1 METLIAT
8 VIPGSIGGL
17 IGFLLIFLLWTDRD
31 EDAPLDADTLFFE
44 AAFRML
50 LSMLRIKQGNG
61 KDSQY
66 IYHPAPQVDSGVVIL
81 TRDNGNS
88 NPHHHPEVL
97 ADRELMG
104 TPVPPQYGETHPN
117 GAPAL
122 IYAV

>member
-31 EDAPLDADTLFFE
+31 EDAPL
-44 AAFRML
+44 
-50 LSMLRIKQGNG
+50 IKQGNG